1 MLVSRK
7 RYSAVFFVCA
17 LLTMTFS
24 SSASPKKTLQ
34 QEEFISTENP
44 VSFVYECHP
53 ELWDKGSLSTSVE
66 FKLKPKKGRK
76 RCEIAVQKGLERDK
90 PFSLSFRFLVNDTYQ
105 YSNQWHS
112 YFQIHSFP
120 DKGESWRCPIM
131 ALETKNGKL
140 RMYNRWDQKKISSTK
155 RGSCA
160 ANGNSIRSRTL
171 FEGVSY
177 AANVWNQ
184 FRIEGVLSTSNNEC
198 LKTYL
203 NEALLSETCGP
214 NTFNDARV
222 PFFKLGIYKPTSW
235 DKYPEISLK
244 VKDLELN

>member
-7 RYSAVFFVCA
+7 RCSAGLLVCA
-17 LLTMTFS
+17 TLTMTFS

-34 QEEFISTENP
+34 QDEFIST
-44 VSFVYECHP
+44 VSPISLVYECHP
-53 ELWDKGSLSTSVE
+53 TLWDKGSLSTSVE

-76 RCEIAVQKGLERDK
+76 RCEIAVQKGLKRDK
-90 PFSLSFRFLVNDTYQ
+90 PFSLSFRFMVDDTYQ

-120 DKGESWRCPIM
+120 DKGEIWRCPIM

-140 RMYNRWDQKKISSTK
+140 RMFNRWDHKKVSSTEY
-155 RGSCA
+155 GSCA
-160 ANGNSIRSRTL
+160 SNGNSIRSRKL
-171 FEGVSY
+171 FEGVTY
-177 AANVWNQ
+177 EANVWNQ

-203 NEALLSETCGP
+203 NGVLLSETCGP
-214 NTFNDARV
+214 NTFNDARM